1 MKSNIHRSYGVLFL
15 TGLKRATRILT
26 SALYVC
32 VVVINNHRF
41 FLSNHVL
48 YKLSSANYKY
58 MYWYIIILDARF
70 LHVYLKIHV
79 CLHHLQSLA
88 IVTTVLMNYACIL
101 FIE

>member
-58 MYWYIIILDARF
+58 MYIIILDARF

-79 CLHHLQSLA
+79 CIHHLQSLA

>member
-32 VVVINNHRF
+32 HRFF

-58 MYWYIIILDARF
+58 MYIIILDARF

-79 CLHHLQSLA
+79 CIHHLQSLA
-88 IVTTVLMNYACIL
+88 IVTTVLINYACIL

>member
-1 MKSNIHRSYGVLFL
+1 MKSTIHRSYGVLFL

-58 MYWYIIILDARF
+58 MYIIILDARF

-79 CLHHLQSLA
+79 CIHHLQSLA

>member
-1 MKSNIHRSYGVLFL
+1 MKSTIHRSYGVLFL

-58 MYWYIIILDARF
+58 MYIIILDARF

-79 CLHHLQSLA
+79 CIHHLQSLA
-88 IVTTVLMNYACIL
+88 IVTTVLINYACIL

>member
-1 MKSNIHRSYGVLFL
+1 MKSTIHRSYGVLFL

-48 YKLSSANYKY
+48 YKLSSAKY
-58 MYWYIIILDARF
+58 MYIIILDARF

>member
-1 MKSNIHRSYGVLFL
+1 MKSTIHRSYGVLFL

-58 MYWYIIILDARF
+58 MYIIILDARF